1 MGFKEDNEAGL
12 RDAERLKH
20 EASEV
25 KKGANEKLREHNEN
39 AENGPDG
46 AQALQ
51 PLPEDVDV
59 EAHAEPLSKPQNTFK
74 ATGVDPEGGDPIPD
88 GHFEVSTEEDED
100 ADHEKENSKRK
111 SPRRNKEEKATPNS

>member
-12 RDAERLKH
+12 LDAERLKH
-20 EASEV
+20 EAAEV

-51 PLPEDVDV
+51 PLPEDVDI
-59 EAHAEPLSKPQNTFK
+59 EANAEPLSKPQNTFK
-74 ATGVDPEGGDPIPD
+74 ANHVDPEGDQPLP
-88 GHFEVSTEEDED
+88 EEDKPKK
-100 ADHEKENSKRK
+100 AAK
-111 SPRRNKEEKATPNS
+111 STKKA